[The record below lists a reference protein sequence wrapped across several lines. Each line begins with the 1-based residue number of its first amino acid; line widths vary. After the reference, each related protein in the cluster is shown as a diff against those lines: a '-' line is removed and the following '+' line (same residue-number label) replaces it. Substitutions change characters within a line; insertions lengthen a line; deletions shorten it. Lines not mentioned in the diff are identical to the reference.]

1 MSLESYAS
9 LAEIIGVTL
18 VVPSLIYVAIQLRQ
32 NTNAVRA
39 QSRQAVLTA
48 SQAELFVQIERPEIS
63 LSIIN
68 PSVLTQEEQVRLS
81 SFFFAVFRA
90 REFAWLQ
97 HENGVIDDAQWD
109 TEAAVIMFFID
120 SHRVRD
126 WWIEVGSSGFSV
138 QFSTFIDRLIE
149 ANSPTDSTF
158 RAVASWA
165 DKKHEN
171 QVE

>member
-81 SFFFAVFRA
+81 SFFS
-90 REFAWLQ
+90 L
-97 HENGVIDDAQWD
+97 
-109 TEAAVIMFFID
+109 FFVPAN
-120 SHRVRD
+120 SR
-126 WWIEVGSSGFSV
+126 GFSMKM
-138 QFSTFIDRLIE
+138 
-149 ANSPTDSTF
+149 
-158 RAVASWA
+158 ASLTMRSGTR
-165 DKKHEN
+165 KLR
-171 QVE
+171 